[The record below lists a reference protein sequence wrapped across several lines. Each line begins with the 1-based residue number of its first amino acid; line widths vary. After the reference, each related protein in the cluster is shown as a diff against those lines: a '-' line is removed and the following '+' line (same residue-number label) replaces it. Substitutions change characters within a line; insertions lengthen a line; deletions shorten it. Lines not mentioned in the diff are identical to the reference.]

1 MSRVRTIVMVSVTL
15 LLLAGCEQFFSTNL
29 LSGMRRDPKNLSFD
43 QQVAYAQSALNSG
56 DRDAMGDAYDA
67 LSESL
72 EDQDNDDPE
81 LNSLAAEL
89 AIGASGLNDTVPDLV
104 DAAVEGDFS
113 NKTELG
119 NAVNDVLDDVDYD
132 YINEAA
138 GQVEQI
144 QANGG
149 EVSEEQYLLVGA
161 GLVMEDAQAAGG
173 VENIDASS
181 PSRTFVEDAVTDLES
196 RGDDSELLNDLVDM
210 YDS

>member
-1 MSRVRTIVMVSVTL
+1 MSRARTIVMVSVTL
-15 LLLAGCEQFFSTNL
+15 FLLAGCEQFFSTNL

-43 QQVAYAQSALNSG
+43 QQVAYGQSALNSG
-56 DRDAMGDAYDA
+56 DPDAMADAYDA

-72 EDQDNDDPE
+72 EDNDDPE

-138 GQVEQI
+138 GQIDQI

-149 EVSEEQYLLVGA
+149 EVTEEQYLLVGA
-161 GLVMEDAQAAGG
+161 GLVMQDAQAAGG
-173 VENIDASS
+173 VENLDASS
-181 PSRTFVEDAVTDLES
+181 PSQTFVEDAVTDLEN
-196 RGDDSELLNDLVDM
+196 RGEDSELLNDLVDM
-210 YDS
+210 YES